1 MQRTPNRWL
10 RLFFL
15 LLPLLAT
22 LSARAD
28 NNTLELLHRPW
39 NELLK
44 RCVQPDGR
52 LNYAELVEH
61 DELLPAYLQTLRRTT
76 PEASWTRQDQ
86 AAFWLNVYNAYTLN
100 IAIEYYPVQRL
111 GDIKIKTVGGYRPAW
126 DAPEVNVG
134 GKEYSLNQIER
145 EILPRLLP
153 QDPRRFL
160 ALHCAAASSPALLP
174 EAYDGP
180 RLDQQLHEQA
190 RRFVNDP
197 TRNQLTAAA
206 VQVSSIFDW
215 HAAEFGEKA
224 RLVAFLNRYA
234 QTPIDATATVQ
245 YLPYDWTLND
255 SKTSGVMAQQL
266 RSR

>member
-1 MQRTPNRWL
+1 ML
-10 RLFFL
+10 RNNLSWARL
-15 LLPLLAT
+15 LLLLLVLFTAAT
-22 LSARAD
+22 GRAD
-28 NNTLELLHRPW
+28 NSALDQLHRPW

-44 RCVQPDGR
+44 RCVQADGR
-52 LNYAELVEH
+52 LNYGELVEH
-61 DELLPAYLQTLRRTT
+61 DELLPAYLQALRRTT
-76 PEASWTRQDQ
+76 PEASWTRQEQ

-111 GDIKIKTVGGYRPAW
+111 GDIKIKTVSGYRPAW
-126 DAPEVNVG
+126 EAPEVNVG

-190 RRFVNDP
+190 RRFINDP
-197 TRNQLTAAA
+197 ARNQLTPTA

-224 RLVAFLNRYA
+224 QLIAFLNRYA
-234 QTPIDATATVQ
+234 QTPIDAAATVQ

-255 SKTSGVMAQQL
+255 AKGGVMAQQL
-266 RSR
+266 RNR